1 MGMEAVRFIFTIA
14 ADGLVLIAVGALF
27 RWVMPERFTIRTL
40 LVVTAAAAF
49 AVGTLAVALH

>member
-1 MGMEAVRFIFTIA
+1 MEAVRFIFTIA
-14 ADGLVLIAVGALF
+14 VDGLALIAAGALL
-27 RWVMPERFTIRTL
+27 RWTMPERFTVRTL

>member
-1 MGMEAVRFIFTIA
+1 MEVVQIMLRVAVDGFVLLFI
-14 ADGLVLIAVGALF
+14 GALL
-27 RWVMPERFTIRTL
+27 RWTMPERFTVRTL

>member
-1 MGMEAVRFIFTIA
+1 M
-14 ADGLVLIAVGALF
+14 VLIAAGVLF

-49 AVGTLAVALH
+49 AVGTLVLALH

>member
-1 MGMEAVRFIFTIA
+1 MEIVGFIFVVA
-14 ADGLVLIAVGALF
+14 ADGLALIAAGALL
-27 RWVMPERFTIRTL
+27 RWTMPERFTVRTL

>member
-1 MGMEAVRFIFTIA
+1 MEVLQVVFVVAVDGLALIA
-14 ADGLVLIAVGALF
+14 AGALL
-27 RWVMPERFTIRTL
+27 RWVMPERYTVRTL

>member
-1 MGMEAVRFIFTIA
+1 MEVLQFTLVVA
-14 ADGLVLIAVGALF
+14 ADGLVLITVGALL
-27 RWVMPERFTIRTL
+27 RWTMPERFTVRTL